1 MEAPQISVPRQF
13 RIDKKFWILFAL
25 IIIVY
30 FPVLYD
36 LILDWYIDSNYS
48 HGFLILPI
56 ALWLIW
62 RKRKELAETPINRNS
77 LGLIF
82 IIGSLFLL
90 IAGTAGAEYFTT
102 RVSFVFLLFSISLYM
117 FGWQLSRKIWF
128 AFFFM
133 LFMIPI
139 PYVIYYSVTFP
150 MQLFASKVSTAI
162 LGVIGLPLLRQGNII
177 HIPNYSLEVA
187 EACSGI
193 RSLFSLLALG
203 ALFAY
208 FTQPNKIKALI
219 LFLSTIP
226 IAIAGNV
233 FRISMT
239 ALAAHVISPKF
250 AEGTLHEI
258 SGLLV
263 FMFSLVLLVIVGA
276 ILKWKKPEF
285 KHPVSG

>member
-1 MEAPQISVPRQF
+1 MAISEIAIPEKF
-13 RIDKKFWILFAL
+13 RIDKKIWILLAL
-25 IIIVY
+25 IVVVY
-30 FPVLYD
+30 LPVLYD
-36 LILDWYIDSNYS
+36 LVIDWYTDSNYS
-48 HGFLILPI
+48 HGFLIMPI

-62 RKRKELAETPINRNS
+62 RKRKELAQTPTNRNS

-117 FGWQLSRKIWF
+117 FGWPFTRKIWF

-139 PYVIYYSVTFP
+139 PYVIYYSITFP
-150 MQLFASKVSTAI
+150 MQLFASKVSTTI
-162 LGVIGLPLLRQGNII
+162 LSAIGLPLLRQGNII

-203 ALFAY
+203 ALYAY
-208 FTQPNKIKALI
+208 FTQPNKIKATI
-219 LFLSTIP
+219 LFLSTVP

-233 FRISMT
+233 FRITMT
-239 ALAAHVISPKF
+239 ALAAHMISPKF
-250 AEGTLHEI
+250 AEGALHEI

-263 FMFSLVLLVIVGA
+263 FMFSLILLVIFGA

>member
-1 MEAPQISVPRQF
+1 MTSPEISVPQKF
-13 RIDKKFWILFAL
+13 RIDKKIWILFAL

-30 FPVLYD
+30 LPVLYD
-36 LILDWYIDSNYS
+36 LFLDWYTDSNYS

-62 RKRKELAETPINRNS
+62 RKRHELAQIPASRNN
-77 LGLIF
+77 LGLLF

-102 RVSFVFLLFSISLYM
+102 RVSFVFLIFSISLYM
-117 FGWQLSRKIWF
+117 FGWQFTKEIWF

-133 LFMIPI
+133 LFMIPL

-150 MQLFASKVSTAI
+150 MQLFASKVSTTI
-162 LGVIGLPLLRQGNII
+162 LSAIGLPLLRQGNII

-208 FTQPNKIKALI
+208 FTQPNKIKATI

-239 ALAAHVISPKF
+239 ALAAHTISPKF

-263 FMFSLVLLVIVGA
+263 FLFSLVLLVIFGA
-276 ILKWKKPEF
+276 ILRWKKPEF

>member
-1 MEAPQISVPRQF
+1 MTSPEISVPQKF
-13 RIDKKFWILFAL
+13 RIDKKIWILFAL

-30 FPVLYD
+30 LPVLYD
-36 LILDWYIDSNYS
+36 LFLDWYTDSNYS

-62 RKRKELAETPINRNS
+62 RKRHELAQIPTSRNN
-77 LGLIF
+77 LGLLF

-102 RVSFVFLLFSISLYM
+102 RVSFVFLIFSISLYM
-117 FGWQLSRKIWF
+117 FGWQFTKEIWF

-133 LFMIPI
+133 LFMIPL

-150 MQLFASKVSTAI
+150 MQLFASKVSTTI
-162 LGVIGLPLLRQGNII
+162 LSAIGLPLLRQGNII

-208 FTQPNKIKALI
+208 FTQPNKIKATI

-233 FRISMT
+233 FRITMT
-239 ALAAHVISPKF
+239 ALAAHTISPKF

-263 FMFSLVLLVIVGA
+263 FLFSLVLLVIFGA
-276 ILKWKKPEF
+276 ILRWKKPEF

>member
-193 RSLFSLLALG
+193 RSLLSLLALG

>member
-1 MEAPQISVPRQF
+1 MTSPEVSVPQQF
-13 RIDKKFWILFAL
+13 RAGRKIWILIAL
-25 IIIVY
+25 IFIVY
-30 FPVLYD
+30 LPVLYD
-36 LILDWYIDSNYS
+36 LVFDWYTDSNYS

-62 RKRKELAETPINRNS
+62 RKRKELAQIHARQNR
-77 LGLIF
+77 LGLAF

-90 IAGTAGAEYFTT
+90 IAGTAGAEYFTA

-117 FGWQLSRKIWF
+117 FGWPFTRKIWF

-139 PYVIYYSVTFP
+139 PYVIYYSITFP
-150 MQLFASKVSTAI
+150 MQLFASKVSTTI
-162 LGVIGLPLLRQGNII
+162 LSEIGLPLLRQGNII

-203 ALFAY
+203 ALYAY
-208 FTQPNKIKALI
+208 FTQPNKIKAII

-233 FRISMT
+233 FRITMT
-239 ALAAHVISPKF
+239 ALAAHTISPKF
-250 AEGTLHEI
+250 AEGALHEI

-263 FMFSLVLLVIVGA
+263 FLFSLILLVIFGA

-285 KHPVSG
+285 KHSVSG

>member
-1 MEAPQISVPRQF
+1 MTSPEISVAQKF
-13 RIDKKFWILFAL
+13 RIDKKIWILFAL

-30 FPVLYD
+30 LPVLYD
-36 LILDWYIDSNYS
+36 LFLDWYTDDNYS

-62 RKRKELAETPINRNS
+62 RKRHELAQIPTNRNR
-77 LGLIF
+77 LGILF

-117 FGWQLSRKIWF
+117 FGWQFTKQIWF

-133 LFMIPI
+133 LFMIPL

-150 MQLFASKVSTAI
+150 MQLFASKVSTTI
-162 LGVIGLPLLRQGNII
+162 LSGIGLPLLRQGNII

-208 FTQPNKIKALI
+208 FTQPNKIKATI

-233 FRISMT
+233 FRITMT
-239 ALAAHVISPKF
+239 ALAAHTISPKF

-263 FMFSLVLLVIVGA
+263 FLFSLVLLVIFGA
-276 ILKWKKPEF
+276 ILRWKKPEF